1 MRAVLVGVAVLN
13 AGWVRYNEPQRQ
25 QLARTILNDTM
36 TSEFNLIDSPTLD
49 PPGTI
54 VVLGTT
60 PVGIEAAL
68 YGRYL
73 GYSVTLI
80 AGVDA
85 WISPQL
91 DPTVATR
98 RLGPTFNNDWLS
110 RHWLGDQSI
119 ASRWDDAMPMLP
131 DQCLSPLAIEAITA
145 QQEGAAF
152 VLPISMRQWVEEGLQ
167 AILETD
173 LLRGRCFPDTFVQ
186 SIGLVEVGDEDD
198 ADPNDGTNDDD
209 ENNDSD
215 IPPDF
220 LLTLSGAAIRDSD
233 TQQIQCECIIVA
245 DVPIASIELGFEL
258 PADYFYQIT
267 SAGERRAA
275 DEVRA
280 GWRQIATIYAE
291 LAGRSGL
298 DLYRPRRL

>member
-1 MRAVLVGVAVLN
+1 
-13 AGWVRYNEPQRQ
+13 
-25 QLARTILNDTM
+25 M

-85 WISPQL
+85 WKSPEL
-91 DPTVATR
+91 DLTVTGR
-98 RLGPTFNNDWLS
+98 RVGPTFNNDWFS

-173 LLRGRCFPDTFVQ
+173 LLRGRCFADTFVQ
-186 SIGLVEVGDEDD
+186 SIDQVEVGEDEEDD
-198 ADPNDGTNDDD
+198 ARPEGAMADDD
-209 ENNDSD
+209 DDDSD

-220 LLTLSGAAIRDSD
+220 LLTLSGAAIGENDA
-233 TQQIQCECIIVA
+233 QLIQCECIIVA
-245 DVPIASIELGFEL
+245 DVPIASIPLGFEL
-258 PADYFYQIT
+258 PTDYFYQIT

-275 DEVRA
+275 DELRA